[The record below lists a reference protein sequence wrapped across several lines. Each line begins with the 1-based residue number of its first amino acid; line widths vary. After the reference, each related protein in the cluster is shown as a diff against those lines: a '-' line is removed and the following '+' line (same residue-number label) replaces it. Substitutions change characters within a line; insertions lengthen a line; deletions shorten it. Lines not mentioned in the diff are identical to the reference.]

1 MELRE
6 ELFRE
11 KSLKILHQLKQVKVS
26 VHKYMGDLEEVIVAE
41 GKPDL

>member
-11 KSLKILHQLKQVKVS
+11 KNLKALNQLKQVKVS